1 MSIYQVHTEIKKP
14 CVNIILIIFYRYY
27 SHHSSL
33 SLSLFIRFLNSIKY
47 SIKNFYIIIIA
58 FVNKNYYKK
67 NKVKRYI
74 ISLINNLTQYN
85 IHHTLNMYKN
95 ISILGVIKYKR
106 IYSTRKYRLPF
117 RFSQNGQFR
126 HIVVKKKKK
135 KGGAGEQRYDV
146 FRGSFLWRKIKDF
159 E

>member
-1 MSIYQVHTEIKKP
+1 
-14 CVNIILIIFYRYY
+14 
-27 SHHSSL
+27 
-33 SLSLFIRFLNSIKY
+33 
-47 SIKNFYIIIIA
+47 
-58 FVNKNYYKK
+58 
-67 NKVKRYI
+67 
-74 ISLINNLTQYN
+74 
-85 IHHTLNMYKN
+85 MYKN